1 MKKRIKFIFIIFI
14 LLINIGSV
22 KALSVSKS
30 NITLKNGEND
40 RVELYADISGSAERV
55 DFKLVY
61 TSNDVRADFIGN
73 SAYNATS
80 TGNTTYRVTFNEP
93 VSGRVMLGV
102 VTIRVVDNPRDTAG
116 GIKIS
121 GATATLEDGTT
132 ESLGGESINVKVE
145 KEATAETPKP
155 TETPKTPEP
164 TKRPSEPSKTPE
176 ASKPSNP
183 SASNPSVQ
191 ELDEHNG
198 LLEKIESNIVKIALK
213 KDTFDYTLTI
223 KDDVKEL
230 DLKPIAK
237 DTDSKID
244 ITSQKISELKD
255 NKITITVTNGD
266 TKQEYNF
273 KIKVKEKNEIVIDN
287 GEFEGDSSYKGKWL
301 VIGIVLLAALIASL
315 LLIKNK

>member
-1 MKKRIKFIFIIFI
+1 MKKRIKFIFII
-14 LLINIGSV
+14 LLLLVNIGSV

-73 SAYNATS
+73 SAYTS
-80 TGNTTYRVTFNEP
+80 SANGINYRVTFNEP

-116 GIKIS
+116 GINIS

-145 KEATAETPKP
+145 KETPAETPKP

-176 ASKPSNP
+176 ASKPSE
-183 SASNPSVQ
+183 PSVQ

-198 LLEKIESNIVKIALK
+198 LLEKIESNIVKITLK

-237 DTDSKID
+237 DKESKID

-301 VIGIVLLAALIASL
+301 VIGIVLVAALIASL